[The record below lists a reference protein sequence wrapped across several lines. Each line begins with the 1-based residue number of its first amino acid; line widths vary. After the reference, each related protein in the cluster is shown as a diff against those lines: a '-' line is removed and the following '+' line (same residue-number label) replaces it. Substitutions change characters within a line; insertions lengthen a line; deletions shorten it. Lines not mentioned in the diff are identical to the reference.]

1 MRYFIFFLVLFLFL
15 QITKSVSDENI
26 WDRKVP
32 DNLIINDSLPSELVR
47 NVSFYPNSTEP
58 VLGIRVEAYVYIEVD
73 TLGNVA
79 KCNICFEREDQEND
93 LAHKDYQFLKSKL
106 QEYIGNW
113 KYNTVYKRINCDS
126 CDIVINPKDK
136 SLYQKSGHNHFIQ
149 IVITLEGDVVPYKIN
164 YMIKLDLE

>member
-1 MRYFIFFLVLFLFL
+1 MKYFSFLLILFLFL
-15 QITKSVSDENI
+15 GTTRSVSDENI

-32 DNLIINDSLPSELVR
+32 DNLIINDSLPSELVH
-47 NVSFYPNSTEP
+47 NVSFYLNSTEP

-79 KCNICFEREDQEND
+79 KCNIGFEDEDTELYQ
-93 LAHKDYQFLKSKL
+93 KDYQLLRSKL
-106 QEYIGNW
+106 QEYIENW
-113 KYNTVYKRINCDS
+113 KYKTVYKRINCDS
-126 CDIVINPKDK
+126 CDLVINPKDK